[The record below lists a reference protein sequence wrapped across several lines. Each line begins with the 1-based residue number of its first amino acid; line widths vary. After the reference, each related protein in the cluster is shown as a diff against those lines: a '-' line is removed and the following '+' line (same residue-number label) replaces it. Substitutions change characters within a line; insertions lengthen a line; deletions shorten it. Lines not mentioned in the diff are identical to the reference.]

1 MCHIFAGQNPEN
13 YRFILRSIRLSGH
26 STSVKLEAKFW
37 VILDSIAEEQ
47 SLSTP
52 QFLSRIYD
60 EALDIN
66 GDVPNFASLLRCAC
80 ALYLEQPQKVMET
93 VREQLSVVKQL
104 SN

>member
-13 YRFILRSIRLSGH
+13 YKFISRSIRLAGH

-37 VILDSIAEEQ
+37 AILDEVAAEQEM
-47 SLSTP
+47 STP

-66 GDVPNFASLLRCAC
+66 GSVPNFASLLRCAC
-80 ALYLEQPQKVMET
+80 ALYLEQPKQVMET
-93 VREQLSVVKQL
+93 VREQLSAV
-104 SN
+104 N

>member
-1 MCHIFAGQNPEN
+1 MCHIFAGQDPEN
-13 YRFILRSIRLSGH
+13 YKFVSRSIRLAGH

-37 VILDSIAEEQ
+37 EILDAVAAEQ
-47 SLSTP
+47 DMTTP

-80 ALYLEQPQKVMET
+80 ALYLEQPRQVIET
-93 VREQLSVVKQL
+93 VREQLAATG
-104 SN
+104 

>member
-1 MCHIFAGQNPEN
+1 MCHIFAGQDPEN
-13 YRFILRSIRLSGH
+13 YKFVTRSIRLAGH

-37 VILDSIAEEQ
+37 EILDGVAAEQ
-47 SLSTP
+47 DMTTP

-80 ALYLEQPQKVMET
+80 ALYLAQPKQVMET
-93 VREQLSVVKQL
+93 VREQLAATG
-104 SN
+104 

>member
-13 YRFILRSIRLSGH
+13 YKFVTRSLRLAGH

-37 VILDSIAEEQ
+37 SILDGVAAEQEV
-47 SLSTP
+47 STP
-52 QFLSRIYD
+52 QFLSKIYD

-80 ALYLEQPQKVMET
+80 ALYLEKPNEVMST
-93 VREQLSVVKQL
+93 VREQLSVA
-104 SN
+104 S

>member
-13 YRFILRSIRLSGH
+13 YRFISRSMRLAGH

-37 VILDSIAEEQ
+37 LILDSIAEQQ

-52 QFLSRIYD
+52 RFLSRIYD
-60 EALDIN
+60 EALEIN

-80 ALYLEQPQKVMET
+80 ALYLEQPQETMET
-93 VREQLSVVKQL
+93 VREQLVAVG
-104 SN
+104 